1 MAYLLPGGAVFQ
13 DPLDGSSYL
22 LPGGSVWKSPQP
34 QTLQPPLVVNAQTF
48 YAATITVGAV
58 TIQPPLLVNG
68 QIFYGPVVSVGAVP
82 TIAVYAAADGGA
94 IRGARPAQESAR
106 TRAAQRSVAARS
118 AQKSNALR
126 VN

>member
-48 YAATITVGAV
+48 YAATITVGAI

-68 QIFYGPVVSVGAVP
+68 QVFYGPAVSVGAAPAV
-82 TIAVYAAADGGA
+82 TVYAAADGGA
-94 IRGARPAQESAR
+94 IRGARPAQASAAV
-106 TRAAQRSVAARS
+106 RAGYVSGARPSQTSIAAR
-118 AQKSNALR
+118 